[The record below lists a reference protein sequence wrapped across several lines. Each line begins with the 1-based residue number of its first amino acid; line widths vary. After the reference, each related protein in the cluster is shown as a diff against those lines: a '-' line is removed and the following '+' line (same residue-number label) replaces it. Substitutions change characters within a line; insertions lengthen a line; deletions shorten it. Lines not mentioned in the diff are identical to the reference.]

1 MIVSDSLSIEIGNQY
16 INLLIVF
23 AKLNAHDE
31 GWKVPRLRNFPIYNL
46 KMLLK
51 ERNNFF

>member
-1 MIVSDSLSIEIGNQY
+1 MRDSLTIEIGNQY

-23 AKLNAHDE
+23 AKLNTQDKV
-31 GWKVPRLRNFPIYNL
+31 WKVPQLRNFPIYDL
-46 KMLLK
+46 KVLLK